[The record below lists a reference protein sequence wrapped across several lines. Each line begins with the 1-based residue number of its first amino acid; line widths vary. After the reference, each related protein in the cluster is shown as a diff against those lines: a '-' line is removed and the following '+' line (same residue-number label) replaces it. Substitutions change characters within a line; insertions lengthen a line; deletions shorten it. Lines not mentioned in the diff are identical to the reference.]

1 MEHNVSILIITCS
14 LYENIWEPFFKCLKN
29 KWPDNKYKIY
39 IGCDKYV
46 DKSKYPGKNFIITNI
61 EPYSS
66 NYNNRVK
73 DFLKQI
79 KTKYVLLFQD
89 DLLITSQIKTND
101 IINCLNVLEK
111 NKEYNGI
118 RLHSIGADSG
128 KGNKIFKLHTN
139 KFLRNMSYNQ
149 KYWFSWMVT
158 LWNREKLSIILDN
171 LKKDTSAEDCEIE
184 LTKIMKKKNKSMLSI
199 GSGKSNIIDYMGIGA
214 INGGILNNK
223 YMEYLKKEN
232 VPIKVYDNN
241 CIYDKNNP
249 NLHKY
254 NKTDNYYMKN
264 QNRLIKKSI
273 KYK

>member
-1 MEHNVSILIITCS
+1 MVNNFLIKNIKKKKLLINIMEHNVSILIITCS

-101 IINCLNVLEK
+101 INLT
-111 NKEYNGI
+111 YN
-118 RLHSIGADSG
+118 L
-128 KGNKIFKLHTN
+128 
-139 KFLRNMSYNQ
+139 
-149 KYWFSWMVT
+149 
-158 LWNREKLSIILDN
+158 IIY
-171 LKKDTSAEDCEIE
+171 TQI
-184 LTKIMKKKNKSMLSI
+184 
-199 GSGKSNIIDYMGIGA
+199 NIIQKREGQHY
-214 INGGILNNK
+214 
-223 YMEYLKKEN
+223 
-232 VPIKVYDNN
+232 VP
-241 CIYDKNNP
+241 
-249 NLHKY
+249 
-254 NKTDNYYMKN
+254 T
-264 QNRLIKKSI
+264 
-273 KYK
+273 